1 MKGYLEKKYKWAI
14 DMKNV
19 FNINN
24 DKKMQTKRTKK
35 IPIYNIQLW
44 QWCVKIGIFMI
55 GSLIIIAFLDSN
67 GTISIKDFKC
77 VYLLPQ

>member
-35 IPIYNIQLW
+35 NPNL
-44 QWCVKIGIFMI
+44 
-55 GSLIIIAFLDSN
+55 
-67 GTISIKDFKC
+67 
-77 VYLLPQ
+77 

>member
-24 DKKMQTKRTKK
+24 DKKMQNKRTKK
-35 IPIYNIQLW
+35 NPNL
-44 QWCVKIGIFMI
+44 
-55 GSLIIIAFLDSN
+55 
-67 GTISIKDFKC
+67 
-77 VYLLPQ
+77 